1 MSRFPEPD
9 KSAGIG
15 GMRVQ
20 TYIRKRIKE
29 LSVGKGLLAYTWD
42 GGSADYAEC
51 VVNSTERTIYD
62 SHHHSFSS
70 YRNPQMPNNS
80 VDSSRFF
87 PADGRYCCPPKSQRV
102 SDDVQDIPGHVR
114 GTTTSGGIE
123 PQRLWSPVSCVGN
136 SIAGGSVA
144 ARAVCSVSLYWFG
157 PATLKNCRSRAL
169 SLAPQP

>member
-1 MSRFPEPD
+1 MALWHGLMVVMFFSPLVFLNQAEAQRRAEAIDRRARLKEYLTMSRFPEPD

-29 LSVGKGLLAYTWD
+29 LAVGKGLLAYTWD

-70 YRNPQMPNNS
+70 YRNPQIPNNS
-80 VDSSRFF
+80 VDSSHFF
-87 PADGRYCCPPKSQRV
+87 PADGR
-102 SDDVQDIPGHVR
+102 
-114 GTTTSGGIE
+114 
-123 PQRLWSPVSCVGN
+123 
-136 SIAGGSVA
+136 
-144 ARAVCSVSLYWFG
+144 
-157 PATLKNCRSRAL
+157 
-169 SLAPQP
+169 